1 MYNIVYIFFYLI
13 VIFCIQWESVVSI
26 SISPQKRYSYNSLK
40 NYINEGERKKKIYL
54 FNEKNNKFLFMSYMK
69 KKEKKKKTHT
79 GRKEN
84 LYTHKKKKRKEY
96 YTYNN
101 IYKDIINNLFKRDI
115 YSKLYNNIKYKH
127 KIIPFNKKF
136 IYHNKNLLF
145 YSYIYEH
152 FLASFASLA
161 SQEKKKK
168 KIIRIKK
175 KKYNNNRKNGKI
187 FLDTFNSNEYEE
199 EQEELELDP
208 ELHESLGGCLENDF
222 QDNYFDTLLGSS
234 EIDYNCDEDK
244 YDKDDV
250 CEETKR
256 KKYYVYGRKY
266 TDKDYNSEHVNK
278 YYKHLPIYSKDDSIL
293 SNKNFKRIYES
304 NKMENL
310 ERNIRE
316 EDLYY
321 PSVPIKWKLYV
332 GIFFDKKYNYEND
345 EDKNIYDKF
354 NINIRHKY
362 VLEFLSWVKL
372 STRIY
377 QNTSKIL
384 MLFNLKRN
392 QNIFGNLIFFTSL
405 NLHYAN
411 LFMKSNPYI
420 KLGLCEELYLYSYE
434 NNSDHFL
441 LGTFPNLSIQKNF
454 LLIKFFNPKKLQDI
468 NDLYEKHM
476 RFYIRS
482 NMIFKL
488 GVLKKVPKDKLQDF
502 FLSPHQYLPITNE
515 QTSTVL
521 KKFDEEFKMFE
532 NCASVDVNRNSEIQN
547 VEGDKEEN
555 STYNK
560 KVRDDH
566 DEKNEEDFGN
576 DYNND
581 ETFIKYDNS
590 CLAELNII
598 NCKDDEEA
606 DEFIQKDPYMRSCFY
621 DSIFVC
627 EAAELSPHIKYSEA
641 YMPKLRSKVNYKYEL
656 DTDLNPTECLE
667 NKPEYLGNRRL
678 DGKGL
683 NNYNKV
689 DFDILDTFIKLKY
702 TNQEV
707 QLEDSTYN
715 ENDKFRE
722 YNGKKEELRDSRK
735 NEQEYTETLRNNSM
749 IINLENNKK
758 MDITKNDEQIGKS
771 YISSYNNIFGN
782 RKNKYVLK
790 SDNNG
795 GKNYRIKI
803 VDYDNDYMDYLCNV
817 QENKILYVKNEYKI
831 NILHNNRNKE
841 KYENN
846 DNIEN
851 NSYHHIYDTLNE
863 DKKNPFINKEKD
875 IILID
880 NSLQFFDHIFFK
892 DYLSDYVYISLPPGE
907 YIEDPYTIKDE
918 KNYEFTRFNN
928 SLASQDDFLK
938 RQNYLPS
945 FLKGIWLKKD
955 HSKILFYDKQN
966 NALLFGTGIDKT
978 FSWNKKVDN
987 KIMKRA
993 LINMEIAL
1001 EKIRKGSSVIHEDDI
1016 TIHNETERIQKE
1028 YTDPYTSF
1036 KKRFTSVHNHLQT
1049 SDGYKDMKPPPGLE
1063 YLNPLIWDKTPDEHK
1078 KLILDT
1084 DKVQEIHSKFL
1095 KKLELYKVSIDDD
1108 PFIQKV
1114 PSESDLLNHSDK
1126 VNIEIL

>member
-13 VIFCIQWESVVSI
+13 VIFCKQWEHVLTI
-26 SISPQKRYSYNSLK
+26 GIYPQKRYSYNSLK
-40 NYINEGERKKKIYL
+40 NYINEGDRKKKIYL
-54 FNEKNNKFLFMSYMK
+54 FNKKNKKFLYMSNMKKKKKKKHRKKRKLIHTK
-69 KKEKKKKTHT
+69 KKEKET
-79 GRKEN
+79 
-84 LYTHKKKKRKEY
+84 
-96 YTYNN
+96 N
-101 IYKDIINNLFKRDI
+101 IYKDIVNNLFKRNT
-115 YSKLYNNIKYKH
+115 YSKFYNNIKYNY
-127 KIIPFNKKF
+127 KIIQINKKF
-136 IYHNKNLLF
+136 IYHKKNLLF
-145 YSYIYEH
+145 YSYIYEN
-152 FLASFASLA
+152 FLARFISLA
-161 SQEKKKK
+161 SQKKK
-168 KIIRIKK
+168 KIINNN
-175 KKYNNNRKNGKI
+175 NNNRKNGKI

-199 EQEELELDP
+199 EQEELNLDP
-208 ELHESLGGCLENDF
+208 ELHENLGGCIENDL

-234 EIDYNCDEDK
+234 EVDYNCDEDK

-256 KKYYVYGRKY
+256 KKYYVYGKRY

-278 YYKHLPIYSKDDSIL
+278 YYKHLPIYSQDDSIL
-293 SNKNFKRIYES
+293 SNKNFKRVYES

-316 EDLYY
+316 EDLHY

-332 GIFFDKKYNYEND
+332 GIFFDKKYNYENE

-392 QNIFGNLIFFTSL
+392 KNIFGNLIFFTSL

-420 KLGLCEELYLYSYE
+420 KLGLCQELYLYSYE
-434 NNSDHFL
+434 NNNDHFL

-454 LLIKFFNPKKLQDI
+454 LLIKFFNPNKLQDI

-532 NCASVDVNRNSEIQN
+532 KCVSVDVNRNNEIQN
-547 VEGDKEEN
+547 VEADEQN
-555 STYNK
+555 STYK
-560 KVRDDH
+560 KVGNDH
-566 DEKNEEDFGN
+566 DEKNEEGFGN

-581 ETFIKYDNS
+581 ETFIKYDSN

-606 DEFIQKDPYMRSCFY
+606 DEFIQKDPYTRSCFY
-621 DSIFVC
+621 DSIFLC
-627 EAAELSPHIKYSEA
+627 EAAELGPHIKYSEA
-641 YMPKLRSKVNYKYEL
+641 YMPKLKSKTNYKYEL

-678 DGKGL
+678 DGKSL

-702 TNQEV
+702 TNQEI
-707 QLEDSTYN
+707 QLEDSTCN
-715 ENDKFRE
+715 ENDKDRE
-722 YNGKKEELRDSRK
+722 YNEKKEELRDSKK
-735 NEQEYTETLRNNSM
+735 NEQEHTETLRNNHM
-749 IINLENNKK
+749 VNLKNNKK
-758 MDITKNDEQIGKS
+758 MNINKNDEQIGKNF
-771 YISSYNNIFGN
+771 ISSYNNIFGN
-782 RKNKYVLK
+782 GKNKYVFK
-790 SDNNG
+790 SDNNA
-795 GKNYRIKI
+795 GKNYKIKI

-817 QENKILYVKNEYKI
+817 QQNKILYVKNKDKI
-831 NILHNNRNKE
+831 NILNNNRNKE
-841 KYENN
+841 LYENN
-846 DNIEN
+846 DNFEN
-851 NSYHHIYDTLNE
+851 NSYHQIYDTLNE

-966 NALLFGTGIDKT
+966 NALLFGTGIDQT

-1016 TIHNETERIQKE
+1016 TIHNESERNQKE

-1126 VNIEIL
+1126 VDIEIL

>member
-13 VIFCIQWESVVSI
+13 VIFCIEWEYVLSI
-26 SISPQKRYSYNSLK
+26 SIPPEKRYSYNSLK
-40 NYINEGERKKKIYL
+40 NYINEGEREKKIYL
-54 FNEKNNKFLFMSYMK
+54 FNKKNNKFLYMSNV
-69 KKEKKKKTHT
+69 KKKKKQNT
-79 GRKEN
+79 GRKDN
-84 LYTHKKKKRKEY
+84 LYTQKKNNKKEY
-96 YTYNN
+96 YSYNN
-101 IYKDIINNLFKRDI
+101 IYKDIVKNLFKRNT
-115 YSKLYNNIKYKH
+115 YSKLYNNIKYNH
-127 KIIPFNKKF
+127 KIIRINKKF

-145 YSYIYEH
+145 YSYIYQN
-152 FLASFASLA
+152 FLASFTSLA

-168 KIIRIKK
+168 KK
-175 KKYNNNRKNGKI
+175 NNNRKNGKI

-208 ELHESLGGCLENDF
+208 ELHESLGGCIENDL

-234 EIDYNCDEDK
+234 EIDYNCDDDK

-256 KKYYVYGRKY
+256 KKYYVYGKKY

-332 GIFFDKKYNYEND
+332 GIFFDKKYNYENE

-454 LLIKFFNPKKLQDI
+454 LLIKFFNPNKLQDI

-532 NCASVDVNRNSEIQN
+532 KCVSVDVNRNNEIQN
-547 VEGDKEEN
+547 VEGDKEN
-555 STYNK
+555 STYK
-560 KVRDDH
+560 EVGDEC
-566 DEKNEEDFGN
+566 DEKNEEDLDN
-576 DYNND
+576 NYNND
-581 ETFIKYDNS
+581 ETFIKYDSN

-606 DEFIQKDPYMRSCFY
+606 HEFIQKDPYTRSCFY
-621 DSIFVC
+621 DSIFLC
-627 EAAELSPHIKYSEA
+627 ETAELSPHIKYSEA
-641 YMPKLRSKVNYKYEL
+641 YMPKLKSKINYKYEL

-667 NKPEYLGNRRL
+667 DKPEYLGNRRL
-678 DGKGL
+678 DGKSI

-707 QLEDSTYN
+707 QLEDSTCNEIYKDIEYN
-715 ENDKFRE
+715 E
-722 YNGKKEELRDSRK
+722 KKEELKVSKK
-735 NEQEYTETLRNNSM
+735 NEQEHTETLRNNHM
-749 IINLENNKK
+749 VDLENNKK
-758 MDITKNDEQIGKS
+758 MVINENVEQIGKNLL
-771 YISSYNNIFGN
+771 SSYNNIFGN
-782 RKNKYVLK
+782 RKNKYILK
-790 SDNNG
+790 SDNNA
-795 GKNYRIKI
+795 GKNYKIKI

-817 QENKILYVKNEYKI
+817 QENKILYVKNKDKI
-831 NILHNNRNKE
+831 NILNNNRNKE

-938 RQNYLPS
+938 RQNYLTS

-955 HSKILFYDKQN
+955 QSKILFYDKQN
-966 NALLFGTGIDKT
+966 NSLLFGTGIDQT

-1016 TIHNETERIQKE
+1016 TTHNETERNQKE

-1084 DKVQEIHSKFL
+1084 DKVQDIHSKFL

-1126 VNIEIL
+1126 VDIEIL

>member
-13 VIFCIQWESVVSI
+13 IIFYISWGKVLSI
-26 SISPQKRYSYNSLK
+26 SMCPQKRYSYYSMN
-40 NYINEGERKKKIYL
+40 NYINEGEKEKKKIYL
-54 FNEKNNKFLFMSYMK
+54 FNKKNKKFLFMSNMK
-69 KKEKKKKTHT
+69 KKKKKENT
-79 GRKEN
+79 GRKEYF
-84 LYTHKKKKRKEY
+84 YTKKKKKRKEY

-101 IYKDIINNLFKRDI
+101 IYKDIIGNLFIRNTQ
-115 YSKLYNNIKYKH
+115 SKLYNNILYKH
-127 KIIPFNKKF
+127 KIIQFNKKF
-136 IYHNKNLLF
+136 VFHNKHLLF
-145 YSYIYEH
+145 YSYICKN
-152 FLASFASLA
+152 FLASFTNLA
-161 SQEKKKK
+161 SQKKKK
-168 KIIRIKK
+168 KIRIKK
-175 KKYNNNRKNGKI
+175 INNNNNYIRRSGKL
-187 FLDTFNSNEYEE
+187 FLDTFSGNEYEE
-199 EQEELELDP
+199 EQEELDLDP
-208 ELHESLGGCLENDF
+208 ELHESLGGCIENDL
-222 QDNYFDTLLGSS
+222 QNNYFDTLLGSS
-234 EIDYNCDEDK
+234 EVDYNNDEDK

-256 KKYYVYGRKY
+256 KKYYVYGKKY

-278 YYKHLPIYSKDDSIL
+278 YYKHLPIYTQDDSIV

-316 EDLYY
+316 EDLHY

-332 GIFFDKKYNYEND
+332 GIFFDKKYNYENE
-345 EDKNIYDKF
+345 EDKNIYNKF

-362 VLEFLSWVKL
+362 ILEFLSWVKL

-454 LLIKFFNPKKLQDI
+454 LLIKFFNPNKLQDI

-521 KKFDEEFKMFE
+521 KKFDEEFKIFE
-532 NCASVDVNRNSEIQN
+532 KCVSVDVNRNNEIQN
-547 VEGDKEEN
+547 VEGDDN
-555 STYNK
+555 SYTTHK
-560 KVRDDH
+560 KVQSNH
-566 DEKNEEDFGN
+566 DEINEEDLGN
-576 DYNND
+576 DYNDN
-581 ETFIKYDNS
+581 ETFIKYDNN

-606 DEFIQKDPYMRSCFY
+606 DEFIQKDPYTRSCFY
-621 DSIFVC
+621 DSIFLC
-627 EAAELSPHIKYSEA
+627 EAAELGPHIKYSEA
-641 YMPKLRSKVNYKYEL
+641 YMPKLKSKFNYKYEL
-656 DTDLNPTECLE
+656 DTDLNPSECLE
-667 NKPEYLGNRRL
+667 NKPEYLGNKRL
-678 DGKGL
+678 DAKSL
-683 NNYNKV
+683 DNYNKV

-702 TNQEV
+702 TNKEI
-707 QLEDSTYN
+707 QLEDSTCN
-715 ENDKFRE
+715 ENDKYRE
-722 YNGKKEELRDSRK
+722 FNEKKEELRDSKKK
-735 NEQEYTETLRNNSM
+735 NEQEHIE
-749 IINLENNKK
+749 ILENNH
-758 MDITKNDEQIGKS
+758 MINLDNNKNDKNINKNF
-771 YISSYNNIFGN
+771 ISSYNNIFKN
-782 RKNKYVLK
+782 WKNKDVIK
-790 SDNNG
+790 SDNIT
-795 GKNYRIKI
+795 GKNYKIKI

-817 QENKILYVKNEYKI
+817 QQNKILYVKKKDKDKI
-831 NILHNNRNKE
+831 NILNNNNMNKDR
-841 KYENN
+841 YENN
-846 DNIEN
+846 DNDEN
-851 NSYHHIYDTLNE
+851 NSYHHIYNTLDE

-938 RQNYLPS
+938 RQNYLTS

-955 HSKILFYDKQN
+955 QSKILFYDKQN

-1001 EKIRKGSSVIHEDDI
+1001 EKIRKGSSVIHDDDI
-1016 TIHNETERIQKE
+1016 TVHNETERNQKE

-1036 KKRFTSVHNHLQT
+1036 KNRFTSVHNQLQT

-1078 KLILDT
+1078 RLILDT
-1084 DKVQEIHSKFL
+1084 DKVQEVHSKFL
-1095 KKLELYKVSIDDD
+1095 KKLELYKASIDDD

-1114 PSESDLLNHSDK
+1114 PSENDLLNHSDK
-1126 VNIEIL
+1126 VDIEIL